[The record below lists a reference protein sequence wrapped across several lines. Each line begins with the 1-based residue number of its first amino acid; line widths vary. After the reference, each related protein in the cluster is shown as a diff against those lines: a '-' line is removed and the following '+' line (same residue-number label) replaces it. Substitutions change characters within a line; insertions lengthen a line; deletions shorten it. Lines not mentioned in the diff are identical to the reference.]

1 MPRTIELE
9 YVGGKVL
16 RFFSHAGLVFILF
29 GRTVAAFAEVRKRIG
44 LWFDQM
50 LFVGVRSLPLILIT
64 SVFTGGVSAW
74 QAAYQFKGYIPLRYL
89 GTAVGKAIVIELA
102 PVLTALVVAGR
113 VGAAMAAEI
122 GTMKVTEQVDAL
134 EAMGINPVSYL
145 VFPRVAG
152 SVVMLP
158 VLTVFADFVAIMGA
172 MTVAVFFVGLSGE
185 IFLNGVK
192 LFFHVSDLVSGL
204 VKAAVFG
211 LIISLV
217 GCYHG
222 LTAEGGAEGVGRS
235 TTRAVVWAS
244 VLILVSDYVVATL
257 LFSI

>member
-1 MPRTIELE
+1 MPRTVELE
-9 YVGGKVL
+9 YVGGKVV
-16 RFFSHAGLVFILF
+16 RFFAHTGAVFILL
-29 GRTVAAFAEVRKRIG
+29 GRTVVAFGEIGKRIG

-50 LFVGVRSLPLILIT
+50 LFVGVRSLPLIVIT

-134 EAMGINPVSYL
+134 EAMGVNPVSYL

-152 SVVMLP
+152 SIIMLP
-158 VLTVFADFVAIMGA
+158 VLTVFADFIAIMGA
-172 MTVAVFFVGLSGE
+172 MAVAVFFVGLSGE

-222 LTAEGGAEGVGRS
+222 LSAEGGAEGVGRS

-244 VLILVSDYVVATL
+244 VLILVSDYLIATL

>member
-1 MPRTIELE
+1 MPRTVELE
-9 YVGGKVL
+9 YVGGKVV
-16 RFFSHAGLVFILF
+16 RFFAHTGAVFILL
-29 GRTVAAFAEVRKRIG
+29 GRTVVAFSEIGKRIG

-50 LFVGVRSLPLILIT
+50 LFVGVRSLPLIIIT

-134 EAMGINPVSYL
+134 EAMGVNPVSYL

-152 SVVMLP
+152 SIIMLP
-158 VLTVFADFVAIMGA
+158 VLTVFADFIAIMGA
-172 MTVAVFFVGLSGE
+172 MAVAVFFVGLSGE

-211 LIISLV
+211 LVISLV

-222 LTAEGGAEGVGRS
+222 LSAEGGAEGVGRS

-244 VLILVSDYVVATL
+244 VLILVSDYVIATL

>member
-1 MPRTIELE
+1 MPRTAELE
-9 YVGGKVL
+9 YVGGKVV
-16 RFFSHAGLVFILF
+16 RFFAHTGAVFILL
-29 GRTVAAFAEVRKRIG
+29 GRTVISFTEMQKRIG

-50 LFVGVRSLPLILIT
+50 LFVGVRSLPLIVIT
-64 SVFTGGVSAW
+64 SIFTGGVSAW

-134 EAMGINPVSYL
+134 EAMGVNPVSYL
-145 VFPRVAG
+145 VFPRVVG
-152 SVVMLP
+152 SIVMLP
-158 VLTVFADFVAIMGA
+158 VLTVFADFIAIIGA
-172 MTVAVFFVGLSGE
+172 MAVAVFFVGLSGE

-192 LFFHVSDLVSGL
+192 LFFHISDLVSGL

-222 LTAEGGAEGVGRS
+222 LSAEGGAEGVGRS
-235 TTRAVVWAS
+235 TTQAVVWAS
-244 VLILVSDYVVATL
+244 VLILVSDYVIATL

>member
-1 MPRTIELE
+1 
-9 YVGGKVL
+9 
-16 RFFSHAGLVFILF
+16 
-29 GRTVAAFAEVRKRIG
+29 
-44 LWFDQM
+44 
-50 LFVGVRSLPLILIT
+50 
-64 SVFTGGVSAW
+64 
-74 QAAYQFKGYIPLRYL
+74 
-89 GTAVGKAIVIELA
+89 
-102 PVLTALVVAGR
+102 
-113 VGAAMAAEI
+113 MAAEI

-134 EAMGINPVSYL
+134 EAMGVNPVSYL

-152 SVVMLP
+152 SIIMLP
-158 VLTVFADFVAIMGA
+158 VLTVFADFIAILGA
-172 MTVAVFFVGLSGE
+172 MAVAVFFVGLSGE

-192 LFFHVSDLVSGL
+192 LFFHISDLMSGL

-217 GCYHG
+217 GCYNG

>member
-1 MPRTIELE
+1 MPRTAELE
-9 YVGGKVL
+9 YVGGKVV
-16 RFFSHAGLVFILF
+16 RFFSHTGAVFILLGETF
-29 GRTVAAFAEVRKRIG
+29 LALGEIRKRLG

-50 LFVGVRSLPLILIT
+50 LFVGVRSLPLIVIT

-134 EAMGINPVSYL
+134 EAMGIRPVSYL
-145 VFPRVAG
+145 TLPRVAG
-152 SVVMLP
+152 SIVMLP
-158 VLTVFADFVAIMGA
+158 MLTVFADFVAIMGA
-172 MTVAVFFVGLSGE
+172 MSVAVFFVGLSSE
-185 IFLNGVK
+185 VFLNGIK
-192 LFFHVSDLVSGL
+192 LFFHVSDLISGL

-222 LTAEGGAEGVGRS
+222 LTAVGGAEGVGRS
-235 TTRAVVWAS
+235 TTQAVVWAS
-244 VLILVSDYVVATL
+244 VLILVSDYVIATL

>member
-1 MPRTIELE
+1 MPTALS
-9 YVGGKVL
+9 YVGEKVV
-16 RFFSHAGLVFILF
+16 RFFAHVGAVFILLGKVAVAF
-29 GRTVAAFAEVRKRIG
+29 SDLGRRAG

-50 LFVGVRSLPLILIT
+50 LYVGVRSLPLILIT
-64 SVFTGGVSAW
+64 SIFTGGVSAW

-113 VGAAMAAEI
+113 VGAAMAAEL

-134 EAMGINPVSYL
+134 EAMAVNPVSYL
-145 VFPRVAG
+145 AAPRVAAT
-152 SVVMLP
+152 VVMLP
-158 VLTVFADFVAIMGA
+158 VLTIFADFVAIMGA
-172 MTVAVFFVGLSGE
+172 MAIAVFFVGLSGE
-185 IFLNGVK
+185 QFLNGVK
-192 LFFHVSDLVSGL
+192 LFFRVSDLVSGL

-211 LIISLV
+211 LIISLI

-222 LTAEGGAEGVGRS
+222 FLAEGGAEGVGRS

-244 VLILVSDYVVATL
+244 VLILVADYVVATL